1 MSIEV
6 GASMILAHRSGLL
19 TGCKVLKV
27 DGERVF
33 VKVVDEK
40 RPKWVDLSE
49 RNQKLFSDADKAID
63 WVTV

>member
-1 MSIEV
+1 MNIEV
-6 GASMILAHRSGLL
+6 GASMILAHRCGLL

-27 DGERVF
+27 DGERVR

-49 RNQKLFSDADKAID
+49 RKQKLFADTDQAIE
-63 WVTV
+63 WVSA